1 MLLLKVQEGNIHNPY
16 SNLSLAAAVFSVLH
30 EGHGWK
36 RRRGEVLVASRWM
49 QHEEVIRDAK
59 EYLSAGP

>member
-16 SNLSLAAAVFSVLH
+16 SNLSSAAAVFSVLH

-36 RRRGEVLVASRWM
+36 RSGEVLVASRWM
-49 QHEEVIRDAK
+49 QYEEVIRDAK